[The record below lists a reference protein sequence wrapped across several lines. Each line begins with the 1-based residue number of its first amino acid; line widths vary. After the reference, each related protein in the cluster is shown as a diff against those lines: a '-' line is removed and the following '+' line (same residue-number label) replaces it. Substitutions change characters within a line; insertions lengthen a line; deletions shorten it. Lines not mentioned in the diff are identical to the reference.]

1 MTRPT
6 KNLLRILQACCRN
19 LARTSQVKQ
28 SIGEHTKM
36 NHTSRTQRSSPLRAI
51 ALRVQVGVAVLA
63 AVTAAGCSSSSNS
76 PAAQEP
82 SSSPATSTA
91 TSAPVPGAPAASH
104 GVEATVNEVPWSKV
118 GPGWTLATWSPVVA
132 HRPGEERAPG
142 EPDPETAATTLYL
155 VDPAGDR
162 YAISTF
168 SRADARL
175 DLADWSGDGS
185 HALFESTG
193 NPWVISIDL
202 RTGKQTRIPIPAR
215 AYPRYTRPDGD
226 ALLVSTN
233 DTSDAPGTLTRID
246 LNGNEQQSYPTKDLG
261 GAGQFSGSYLASADG
276 TQLVLGTANLG
287 NELVPRRDDS
297 LVVMGNDG
305 RIIRT
310 LPTPMPNGE
319 CAPMRWWTST
329 VVLAGCSAEHGSGG
343 QLWKIPIDG
352 AAPTALTAVNDG
364 QGNDRGFDG
373 SLGEGLA
380 WELPSGTFL
389 QSAGACG
396 TAFLSRLTPD
406 GHTTRVK
413 VPGMSQS
420 VFVTGATA
428 DTLILEG
435 HMDCGGGTALVS
447 YDPAA
452 NTSTVLL
459 GPTVNGGGVTEA
471 ILFPGARP

>member
-1 MTRPT
+1 
-6 KNLLRILQACCRN
+6 
-19 LARTSQVKQ
+19 
-28 SIGEHTKM
+28 M
-36 NHTSRTQRSSPLRAI
+36 NHISGPRRAI
-51 ALRVQVGVAVLA
+51 ALRAQIGVAALA
-63 AVTAAGCSSSSNS
+63 AVMAAGCSSSTNS
-76 PAAQEP
+76 TAAQE
-82 SSSPATSTA
+82 SSGSPATSTA
-91 TSAPVPGAPAASH
+91 TSAPTPATPVAAH
-104 GVEATVNEVPWSKV
+104 GVEATINDVPWSKV

-132 HRPGEERAPG
+132 HRPGEESAPG

-168 SRADARL
+168 SGAEARL
-175 DLADWSGDGS
+175 DLTDWSGDGS

-202 RTGKQTRIPIPAR
+202 HTGEQTRIPVQG
-215 AYPRYTRPDGD
+215 YPRYTRPDGN
-226 ALLVSTN
+226 ALLVSTHYN
-233 DTSDAPGTLTRID
+233 GNEPGTLTRID
-246 LNGNEQQSYPTKDLG
+246 LAGDEQQSYPTEDLG
-261 GAGQFSGSYLASADG
+261 GAGQFSGRYLASADG

-287 NELVPRRDDS
+287 NEVVPRRDDS

-310 LPTPMPNGE
+310 LPTPMLNAD
-319 CAPMRWWTST
+319 CAPMRWWTPT
-329 VVLAGCSAEHGSGG
+329 VVLAGCSAEHGSAH

-352 AAPTALTAVNDG
+352 GAPTALTAAHSG
-364 QGNDRGFDG
+364 QGDDQGFGG

-428 DTLILEG
+428 DKLILEG

-459 GPTVNGGGVTEA
+459 GPLVNGGGVTA
-471 ILFPGARP
+471 AVLFPEGK

>member
-1 MTRPT
+1 
-6 KNLLRILQACCRN
+6 
-19 LARTSQVKQ
+19 
-28 SIGEHTKM
+28 M
-36 NHTSRTQRSSPLRAI
+36 NHTSRTQPSNPLRAI
-51 ALRVQVGVAVLA
+51 SLRVQVCVAVLA

-91 TSAPVPGAPAASH
+91 APAPVPAAPVAAH
-104 GVEATVNEVPWSKV
+104 GVEATVNDVPWSKV

-132 HRPGEERAPG
+132 HRPGEERAAPG

-155 VDPAGDR
+155 VEPAGNR

-168 SRADARL
+168 SGADVRL
-175 DLADWSGDGS
+175 DLTDWSGDGT

-202 RTGKQTRIPIPAR
+202 HTGEQTRIPIPGR

-233 DTSDAPGTLTRID
+233 DTSDEPGTLTRID
-246 LNGNEQQSYPTKDLG
+246 LAGNAQQTYPTKDLG
-261 GAGQFSGSYLASADG
+261 GAGQFSGRYLESADG

-287 NELVPRRDDS
+287 NDLVPRRDDS

-329 VVLAGCSAEHGSGG
+329 VVLAGCSAEHGSGS

-352 AAPTALTAVNDG
+352 AAPTALTAVNSG
-364 QGNDRGFDG
+364 QGDDPGFDG

-396 TAFLSRLTPD
+396 TAFLSRVAPD

-428 DTLILEG
+428 DKLILEG
-435 HMDCGGGTALVS
+435 HMACGGGTALVS

-459 GPTVNGGGVTEA
+459 GPLVNGGGVTEA